1 MAQKR
6 APMVRSSRELEENVE
21 DSDGDVDVSG
31 YFAEILSVSELKTEE
46 VGGSHEVTNPST
58 GSENTIPGVADGF
71 FEGSWES
78 SGVGL
83 LKEGETEEGDVVSLE
98 GELNVTV
105 HVAREIGWISE
116 SKE

>member
-6 APMVRSSRELEENVE
+6 APSVRSCRELEESVE
-21 DSDGDVDVSG
+21 DSDGDVDVSRSL
-31 YFAEILSVSELKTEE
+31 AEILSVSELKTEV

-58 GSENTIPGVADGF
+58 SSENTIPGVVDGF
-71 FEGSWES
+71 TEGFWED

-83 LKEGETEEGDVVSLE
+83 LKEGETEEGDVVSLK

-105 HVAREIGWISE
+105 HGAREIGWVSE
-116 SKE
+116 